1 MRWRALLGLCAR
13 HELLLAV
20 RSRWLQIFALA
31 FAVLALLVAAAG
43 YILSGGYG
51 LQDFARTAE
60 SLVQLVL
67 LLVPLTALT
76 FGALTLTPERGAAE
90 LLFSQ
95 PVPRSAIL
103 LGRVAGLFLALTGAQ
118 ALGFG
123 LAGLIVYWQ
132 TGPFGIGAF
141 LSVIAAAVMLTA
153 VFLSVAAWLAQTQ
166 GGRRARVL
174 AVALVVWFLAVV
186 LYDVAVLGVASLL
199 RSGTASRLL
208 IVGVLAN
215 PVDAARTGV
224 LMLIE
229 GTAAFGAASLALLRF
244 TGGVGWAAG
253 LIAASLLF
261 WTIVPLAAAVRGL
274 TRADL

>member
-1 MRWRALLGLCAR
+1 MTWRATLVLCAR

-20 RSRWLQIFALA
+20 RSRWLQIFAMV
-31 FAVLALLVAAAG
+31 FAALALLVASSG

-67 LLVPLTALT
+67 LLVPLTALA
-76 FGALTLTPERGAAE
+76 FGALTLTPARGAAE

-95 PVPRSAIL
+95 PVARSAIL
-103 LGRVAGLFLALTGAQ
+103 LGRLAGLFLAFTGAQ

-123 LAGLIVYWQ
+123 VAGLVVYSQ
-132 TGPFGIGAF
+132 AGAF
-141 LSVIAAAVMLTA
+141 GVDAFMSVIGTSVALTA
-153 VFLSVAAWLAQTQ
+153 VFLALAAWLSQTQ

-174 AVALVVWFLAVV
+174 AMALVVWFLAVV
-186 LYDVAVLGVASLL
+186 LYDIAMLGVASLL
-199 RSGTASRLL
+199 RSGIASRVL
-208 IVGVLAN
+208 IVGVLVN

-229 GTAAFGAASLALLRF
+229 GTAAFGSASLALLRF
-244 TGGVGWAAG
+244 TGGAASAAA
-253 LIAASLLF
+253 LIAGSLVV
-261 WTIVPLAAAVRGL
+261 WTVVPLAAAVRRL
-274 TRADL
+274 ARTDI

>member
-1 MRWRALLGLCAR
+1 MRRHTPLALCAR
-13 HELLLAV
+13 HELLLAI
-20 RSRWLQIFALA
+20 RSRWLQIFALV
-31 FAVLALLVAAAG
+31 FAVLALLVAGSG
-43 YILSGGYG
+43 YVLSGGYG

-76 FGALTLTPERGAAE
+76 FGALALTPDRGAAE

-103 LGRVAGLFLALTGAQ
+103 LGRVAGLFLALTAAQ

-123 LAGLIVYWQ
+123 LAGLIVQWQ
-132 TGPFGIGAF
+132 AGPIGLGAF
-141 LSVIAAAVMLTA
+141 LAVVATSIALTA
-153 VFLSVAAWLAQTQ
+153 VFLSIAALLAQTQ
-166 GGRRARVL
+166 SGRRARVL
-174 AVALVVWFLAVV
+174 AVALVVWFVAVV
-186 LYDVAVLGVASLL
+186 LYDVGVLAIASLL

-208 IVGVLAN
+208 IASVLVN

-244 TGGVGWAAG
+244 TGGVTWTAG
-253 LIAASLLF
+253 LITMSLAV
-261 WTIVPLAAAVRGL
+261 WTACPLAAAVRRL
-274 TRADL
+274 NRADV